1 MLFYK
6 DDICIFFGTLNPVP
20 HSHHALEI
28 SIGSGSPL
36 KLYMGE
42 QKSVE
47 VEACIILPDQR
58 HRITID
64 PGKGEKITLMV
75 DADLPQIRAVTNH
88 YRTRKEFFVP
98 VSMERIAPFITQIL
112 QAKNTA
118 VNNNG
123 ASLFKLLKEMLD
135 FLFPDY
141 VAHPMNAQALHM
153 TQHVKQNITKNKFLF
168 KELSKELSRSESRL
182 SHLFKEETGISF
194 RKYVLWTRLKTAVE
208 AYQNGNSITQASYI
222 SGFAD
227 SSHFHKV
234 YTDMF
239 GLKPSLP
246 LKEYTKAPGGI
257 KKKVRL
263 TE

>member
-6 DDICIFFGTLNPVP
+6 DDICIFFGTLNPAP

-36 KLYMGE
+36 QLYMGD
-42 QKSVE
+42 QKPVE
-47 VEACIILPDQR
+47 VQACIILPDQQ

-64 PGKGEKITLMV
+64 PEKGEKITLMV
-75 DADLPQIRAVTNH
+75 DADLPLIRAVTNH

-98 VSMERIAPFITQIL
+98 ISLKRIAPFITQIL
-112 QAKNTA
+112 EAKNTA

-123 ASLFKLLKEMLD
+123 ANLFKLVKEMLD

-141 VAHPMNAQALHM
+141 DKHPMNAQVVHM
-153 TQHVKQNITKNKFLF
+153 TRHVKQNITKNKFLF
-168 KELSKELSRSESRL
+168 KELSIELSRSPSRL

-246 LKEYTKAPGGI
+246 LKEYTKTPGRSEKMI
-257 KKKVRL
+257 RL
-263 TE
+263 NE